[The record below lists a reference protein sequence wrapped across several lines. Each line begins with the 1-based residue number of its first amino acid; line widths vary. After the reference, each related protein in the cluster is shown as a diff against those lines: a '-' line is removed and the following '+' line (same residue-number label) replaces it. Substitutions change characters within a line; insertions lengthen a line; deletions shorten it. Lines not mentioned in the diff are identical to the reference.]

1 MNPKFF
7 WLITAILL
15 VSIHRAEA
23 QQSAKI
29 PRIGFIS
36 VSGNPKNPGVLI
48 DSFRQGLR
56 DLGYTE
62 GKNILVEYRYTA
74 VERSESLTL
83 SPISYSSMLMFWSA
97 PVLPP
102 PVLLSKQ
109 QKRLLLLCWLPSI
122 LSKRERS
129 VA

>member
-15 VSIHRAEA
+15 VYLSPAEA

-36 VSGNPKNPGVLI
+36 VSDNPKNPGVLI

-74 VERSESLTL
+74 VEPERVADFVTELVQL
-83 SPISYSSMLMFWSA
+83 NVDVLVSSRA
-97 PVLPP
+97 AAN
-102 PVLLSKQ
+102 
-109 QKRLLLLCWLPSI
+109 RD
-122 LSKRERS
+122 
-129 VA
+129 A